1 MVSSTEEDLEI
12 IGKRNTKPEII
23 IQPQLL
29 TVYGRNEAY
38 KYLGKELS
46 LSGECKSQVMES
58 QTITLFK
65 DLVLKIKIS
74 SLPLALKSSALNNL
88 VLAKVLH
95 HFCNTRIDEVSLQKF
110 DEIVTSTT
118 QAVIYP
124 RELGGIGIKRIY
136 LMCTEPHDWL
146 S

>member
-46 LSGECKSQVMES
+46 LSGECKSQVTD
-58 QTITLFK
+58 TITLFK
-65 DLVLKIKIS
+65 DLVLKIQMS
-74 SLPLALKSSALNNL
+74 SLPL
-88 VLAKVLH
+88 
-95 HFCNTRIDEVSLQKF
+95 DLQ
-110 DEIVTSTT
+110 S
-118 QAVIYP
+118 VITKI
-124 RELGGIGIKRIY
+124 L
-136 LMCTEPHDWL
+136 
-146 S
+146 